1 MNPLL
6 FIAMDN
12 LNCKE
17 KSTLKTAKSFLDV
30 EGNFG
35 FKINLDY
42 LLTKSITNALN
53 RIQQFDRPVF
63 ADLKMWNGQ
72 RTMIDI
78 VKELV
83 DFEVEYLNVYAL
95 ADTEIPEVVRIT
107 SGTNTKVLGLTVLSH
122 YDDDYCNEHF
132 KRSLKDTVKHFTSI
146 AIRRGCHGIILPGTA
161 LESVRNTHTI
171 KLVPGIR
178 PSWYKDTRH
187 KEEVTPTIAI
197 ENGANILV
205 CGSPIM
211 KTDEPAKS
219 LRRILDEMIC

>member
-1 MNPLL
+1 MKPLL
-6 FIAMDN
+6 LIALDD
-12 LNCKE
+12 LNRNE
-17 KSTLKTAKSFLDV
+17 KQTLKTAKSFLEI

-42 LLTKSITNALN
+42 LLAKGITSALY

-63 ADLKMWNGQ
+63 PDIKMWNGR
-72 RTMIDI
+72 RTMIDV

-107 SGTNTKVLGLTVLSH
+107 SGTKTKVLGLTVLSH
-122 YDDDYCNEHF
+122 YDDDYCKRHF
-132 KRSLKDTVKHFTSI
+132 KRSLYETVEHLSI
-146 AIRRGCHGIILPGTA
+146 IAVGTGCHGIILPGTT
-161 LESVRNTHTI
+161 LRSVRGLRTI

-178 PSWYKDTRH
+178 PAWYKDARH
-187 KEEVTPTIAI
+187 KKEVTPSFAI

-211 KTDEPAKS
+211 KTDEPVES
-219 LRRILDEMIC
+219 LKKILNEMM